1 MLYKTLCNT
10 VELVLISR
18 EIVWINDSSY
28 SDLSERS
35 ITRSERNIKTSLI
48 FCNTNTKPVQYKLE
62 PTV

>member
-28 SDLSERS
+28 SDVSERS
-35 ITRSERNIKTSLI
+35 ITRSERNYKTFDVILHTSI
-48 FCNTNTKPVQYKLE
+48 QTSSVTN
-62 PTV
+62 

>member
-28 SDLSERS
+28 SDVSEQIITQSASDYKTLGNILSHL
-35 ITRSERNIKTSLI
+35 IQTSSV
-48 FCNTNTKPVQYKLE
+48 TN
-62 PTV
+62 

>member
-35 ITRSERNIKTSLI
+35 ITRSERNYKGFDIL
-48 FCNTNTKPVQYKLE
+48 CNPNQFSKLKPE
-62 PTV
+62 PV

>member
-28 SDLSERS
+28 SDLSEQI
-35 ITRSERNIKTSLI
+35 ITQSASDYKTLGNILTH
-48 FCNTNTKPVQYKLE
+48 
-62 PTV
+62 